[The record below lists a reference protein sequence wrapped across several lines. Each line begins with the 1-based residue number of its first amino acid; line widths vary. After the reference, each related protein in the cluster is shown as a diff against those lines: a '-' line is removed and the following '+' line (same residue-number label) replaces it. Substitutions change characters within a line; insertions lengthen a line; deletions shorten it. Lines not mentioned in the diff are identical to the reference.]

1 MKKINPLL
9 IVSFLLISTLQL
21 FSQQTITKNASQKA
35 FASLFYNTQ
44 VNQYRNADGTPGEAY
59 WQNQA
64 DYKVQVALDTTT
76 NVISGKVEI
85 DYSNNSP
92 VALPFVWLQLDQNI
106 AKPDSRAAAAM
117 YSESLLKTSQKGF
130 HIKNVKIFDE
140 NQWVSA
146 NYLISDTRMQIRLD
160 NDLAA
165 KNGELKIIINY
176 DYTLGKNDGRA
187 AILSTKNGKIYE
199 VSYFYPRMCVFDDIR
214 GWDTKPFLGAGEF
227 YLDYG
232 TIDYSVTLPKGM
244 LVMGAGS
251 LLNPDETLN
260 KKDIERLEIAKTSD
274 KTVVI
279 RTPEEVEQ
287 AVNGKKRKTS
297 KQVTWHFKMENTR
310 DVAWA
315 ASTAF
320 VWDAAKINLPKGKTA
335 LAMSVYPVESMGN
348 DAWSRATEYLK
359 QSVESF
365 SNKWFVYPYPVAINV
380 AGKVGGMEF
389 PGITFDHW
397 KATSKHL
404 YGLIAHEIGHD
415 WFPMIV
421 GSNERRFA
429 WMDEGFNTFIDIYT
443 QAEFNRGEYAPKRDG
458 EYAPKGGNPADEI
471 IAVMTKPEI
480 PVIMTAAD
488 NFKREDTHPVSYFKT
503 AFGLVLLREVI
514 LDPQRFDYAFKNYV
528 KHWAFK
534 HPTPYDFFRAMENG
548 AGEDLAWFW
557 RGWFFNN
564 WTLDQAVIG
573 VQYVNSDPKQGALI
587 QLENKNKLV
596 LPVFIRV
603 TESNGKIYTIKLPVE
618 IWERD
623 SHFTLKLESKST
635 IKKVELD
642 PDHKLPDVDR
652 SNNSWNN

>member
-1 MKKINPLL
+1 MKKINTLL
-9 IVSFLLISTLQL
+9 IVSFFLINTLPL
-21 FSQQTITKNASQKA
+21 FSQQTTSQKA

-44 VNQYRNADGTPGEAY
+44 VNQYRSADGTPGESY

-64 DYKVQVALDTTT
+64 NYKVQVALDTTT
-76 NVISGKVEI
+76 NIISGKVEI
-85 DYSNNSP
+85 DYRNNSP

-106 AKPDSRAAAAM
+106 SKPDSRAAASS
-117 YSESLLKTSQKGF
+117 YSESLLKTSKKGF
-130 HIKNVKIFDE
+130 HIKNVKILIE
-140 NQWVSA
+140 NKWVDA
-146 NYLISDTRMQIRLD
+146 NYLISDTRMQIRL
-160 NDLAA
+160 NTDLTA
-165 KNGELKIIINY
+165 KKGQLKIAINY
-176 DYTLGKNDGRA
+176 DYILGENDGRA

-244 LVMGAGS
+244 LVMGSGS
-251 LLNPDETLN
+251 LLNPKETLN
-260 KKDIERLEIAKTSD
+260 KQDLARLEIAKKSD

-279 RTPEEVEQ
+279 RTPKEVEKS
-287 AVNGKKRKTS
+287 VKKTKNKTLE
-297 KQVTWHFKMENTR
+297 QVTWHFKMENTR

-335 LAMSVYPVESMGN
+335 LAMSVYPVESVG
-348 DAWSRATEYLK
+348 DTAWSRATEYLK

-365 SNKWFVYPYPVAINV
+365 SDKWFVYPYPVAINV
-380 AGKVGGMEF
+380 GGRVGGMEF
-389 PGITFDHW
+389 PGITFDYW
-397 KATSKHL
+397 KVTSKHL
-404 YGLIAHEIGHD
+404 YGIIAHEIGHD

-421 GSNERRFA
+421 GSNERRYA
-429 WMDEGFNTFIDIYT
+429 WMDEGFNTFMDIYT
-443 QAEFNRGEYAPKRDG
+443 QAEFNHGEYAPKRDG

-488 NFKREDTHPVSYFKT
+488 NFKSEDTHPVSYFKT

-514 LDPQRFDYAFKNYV
+514 VDPQRFDYAFKNYV
-528 KHWAFK
+528 TNWAFK

-548 AGEDLAWFW
+548 TGEDLAWFW
-557 RGWFFNN
+557 RGWFLNN
-564 WTLDQAVIG
+564 WTLDQAVTD
-573 VQYVNSDPKQGALI
+573 VQYINNDPKQGALI

-596 LPVFIRV
+596 LPVLIRI
-603 TESNGKIYTIKLPVE
+603 TESNGKINNIKLPVE

-623 SHFTLKLESKST
+623 SHFTLKLDSNST
-635 IKKVELD
+635 IKTVELD
-642 PDHKLPDVDR
+642 PEHKLPDVDR

>member
-1 MKKINPLL
+1 MKKINFLL
-9 IVSFLLISTLQL
+9 IVSFFLINTFPL
-21 FSQQTITKNASQKA
+21 FSQQTNSQKA

-44 VNQYRNADGTPGEAY
+44 VNQYRSADGTPGESY

-64 DYKVQVALDTTT
+64 NYKVQVALDTTT
-76 NVISGKVEI
+76 NIISGKVEI
-85 DYSNNSP
+85 DYHNNSP

-106 AKPDSRAAAAM
+106 AKPDSRAAASS

-130 HIKNVKIFDE
+130 HIKNVKIFVE
-140 NQWVSA
+140 NKWVNA
-146 NYLISDTRMQIRLD
+146 DYLINDTRMQIRL
-160 NDLAA
+160 NSDLTA
-165 KNGELKIIINY
+165 KKGQLKIAINY
-176 DYTLGKNDGRA
+176 DYILGENDGRA

-244 LVMGAGS
+244 LVMGSGS
-251 LLNPDETLN
+251 LLNPKETLN
-260 KKDIERLEIAKTSD
+260 KQDLARLEIAKKSD

-279 RTPEEVEQ
+279 RTPKEVEKS
-287 AVNGKKRKTS
+287 VKKTKTKNS
-297 KQVTWHFKMENTR
+297 EQVTWHFKMENTR

-335 LAMSVYPVESMGN
+335 LAMSVYPVESVG
-348 DAWSRATEYLK
+348 DTAWSRATEYLK

-365 SNKWFVYPYPVAINV
+365 SDKWFVYPYPVAINV
-380 AGKVGGMEF
+380 GGRVGGMEF
-389 PGITFDHW
+389 PGITFDYW
-397 KATSKHL
+397 KVTSKHL
-404 YGLIAHEIGHD
+404 YSIIAHEIGHN

-421 GSNERRFA
+421 GSNERRYA
-429 WMDEGFNTFIDIYT
+429 WMDEGFNTFVDIYA
-443 QAEFNRGEYAPKRDG
+443 QAEFNHGEYAPKRDG

-471 IAVMTKPEI
+471 VAIMTKPEI

-514 LDPQRFDYAFKNYV
+514 VDPQRFDYAFKNYV
-528 KHWAFK
+528 KHWAYK

-548 AGEDLAWFW
+548 TGEDLAWFW

-564 WTLDQAVIG
+564 WNLDQAVTD
-573 VQYVNSDPKQGALI
+573 VQYINNDPKQGALI
-587 QLENKNKLV
+587 QLENRNKLV
-596 LPVFIRV
+596 LPVLMRI
-603 TESNGKIYTIKLPVE
+603 TESNGKIKNIKLPVE

-623 SHFTLKLESKST
+623 SHFTLKLDSNSK
-635 IKKVELD
+635 IKTVELD
-642 PDHKLPDVDR
+642 PEHKLPDVDR

>member
-106 AKPDSRAAAAM
+106 AKPDSRAAAAT
-117 YSESLLKTSQKGF
+117 YSESLLKTSQRGF
-130 HIKNVKIFDE
+130 HIKNVKIFDK
-140 NQWVSA
+140 NQWVNA

-165 KNGELKIIINY
+165 KNGKLKIVINY
-176 DYTLGKNDGRA
+176 DYILGVNDGRA
-187 AILSTKNGKIYE
+187 AILPTKNGKIYE

-251 LLNPDETLN
+251 LLNPKETLN
-260 KKDIERLEIAKTSD
+260 KKDIERLGIAKTSD

-287 AVNGKKRKTS
+287 AVNSKKHKTL

-315 ASTAF
+315 ASTSF

-335 LAMSVYPVESMGN
+335 LAMSVYPVESVGDN
-348 DAWSRATEYLK
+348 AWSRATEYLK

-365 SNKWFVYPYPVAINV
+365 SDKWFVYPYPVAINV
-380 AGKVGGMEF
+380 GGRVGGMEF

-421 GSNERRFA
+421 GSNERRYA
-429 WMDEGFNTFIDIYT
+429 WMDEGFNTFVDIYT
-443 QAEFNRGEYAPKRDG
+443 QAEFNNGEYAPKRDG

-471 IAVMTKPEI
+471 IAVMTKPGI

-557 RGWFFNN
+557 SGWFFNN
-564 WTLDQAVIG
+564 WTLDQAVIS
-573 VQYVNSDPKQGALI
+573 VQYVNNDPKQGALI

-603 TESNGKIYTIKLPVE
+603 TESNGKIYNIKLPVE

-623 SHFTLKLESKST
+623 LHFTLKLESKST

-642 PDHKLPDVDR
+642 PKHKLPDVDR